1 MLVGDLLLMI
11 FKNNFYQLFLE
22 RERAAQL
29 AESKTDELIK
39 DAPTTQHDKSGEW
52 QETSGEIQWVSTE
65 KTDSAEEKQKKEEDD
80 EELDLNKGIFISS
93 GVFKLKIM
101 ACLFLQNLLLMHV
114 VIILLL
120 FYGLSSSAQ
129 TSFGIQCS

>member
-1 MLVGDLLLMI
+1 MLVGDPFLMI
-11 FKNNFYQLFLE
+11 FKNVYQLFLE

-65 KTDSAEEKQKKEEDD
+65 KADGTEEKYKKEEDD
-80 EELDLNKGIFISS
+80 EELDLNKGIFILT
-93 GVFKLKIM
+93 GLFFKR
-101 ACLFLQNLLLMHV
+101 CVVLFFFPPVKHFFNSCCHNLA
-114 VIILLL
+114 ILWAL
-120 FYGLSSSAQ
+120 
-129 TSFGIQCS
+129 

>member
-1 MLVGDLLLMI
+1 MI
-11 FKNNFYQLFLE
+11 FKNVYQLFLE

-65 KTDSAEEKQKKEEDD
+65 RTDGTEEKNKKEEDD
-80 EELDLNKGIFISS
+80 EELDLNKGIFILT
-93 GVFKLKIM
+93 GLFFKDVGFFPPEVKM
-101 ACLFLQNLLLMHV
+101 TQLLV
-114 VIILLL
+114 SWVLL
-120 FYGLSSSAQ
+120 FVVV
-129 TSFGIQCS
+129 FGVYIYMHMHAYY

>member
-1 MLVGDLLLMI
+1 MGTLMLVGDPFLMT
-11 FKNNFYQLFLE
+11 FKNVYQLFLE

-65 KTDSAEEKQKKEEDD
+65 KTDGAEEKNKKEEDD
-80 EELDLNKGIFISS
+80 EELDLNKGMFSLTALF
-93 GVFKLKIM
+93 FKRCVCVCFFPL
-101 ACLFLQNLLLMHV
+101 
-114 VIILLL
+114 
-120 FYGLSSSAQ
+120 
-129 TSFGIQCS
+129 